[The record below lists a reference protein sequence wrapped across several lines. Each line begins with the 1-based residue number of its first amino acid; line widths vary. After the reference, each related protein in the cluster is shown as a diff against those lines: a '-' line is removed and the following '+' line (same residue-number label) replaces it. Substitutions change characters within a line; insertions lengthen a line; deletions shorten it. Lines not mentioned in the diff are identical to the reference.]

1 MIDNLHANGF
11 PDRRTEDLHARYDS
25 IEQRRFALR
34 VARNHKER
42 DRLARQVEIA
52 KTGRWVEPGTPSELE
67 DWLTLPSGVFR
78 QAD

>member
-1 MIDNLHANGF
+1 MTIVNNGF

-25 IEQRRFALR
+25 IEQRRWQLR

-52 KTGRWVEPGTPSELE
+52 KTGRWVEPSTPSALE
-67 DWLTLPSGVFR
+67 VYLTSPAMLLK